1 MTIVFEPIWGPNEEE
16 AVVEVF
22 QRHNFYYPVEI
33 TVATERPLVG
43 FPWIKPSDFLRA
55 LGSNNDLGQVLG
67 GRRTIEAAGMLR
79 LFWSRY
85 EGICPKHELFGE
97 FRAGKKDPSRCI
109 PMFLHGDE
117 GTTYKKGGVLV
128 LSIQGCIGFGSTK
141 RSPEEVAT
149 NQYPSPKEEM
159 PLNFMRPGMETRL
172 LMAVCPKD
180 MGCMQNYVTFAKK
193 NIYGLHKSGKP
204 VPVHVVFID
213 SPEASEHHP
222 HRRCTPTT

>member
-1 MTIVFEPIWGPNEEE
+1 M
-16 AVVEVF
+16 
-22 QRHNFYYPVEI
+22 
-33 TVATERPLVG
+33 G

-67 GRRTIEAAGMLR
+67 GRRTIEEAAGMLR

-85 EGICPKHELFGE
+85 EGIFPKHELFGE
-97 FRAGKKDPSRCI
+97 IRAGNKDPSRCI
-109 PMFLHGDE
+109 PMFIHGDE

-128 LSIQGCIGFGSTK
+128 LSLQGCIGFGSTK

-149 NQYPSPKEEM
+149 NHYPSPKEEM

-180 MGCMQNYVTFAKK
+180 RVCMKKHVTFAKRHARGLFIF
-193 NIYGLHKSGKP
+193 IYMCIHIFFTYIYIYVYICLLCDHPGKP
-204 VPVHVVFID
+204 VPVPVVFLD
-213 SPEASEHHP
+213 PPKASEPHP
-222 HRRCTPTT
+222 QRRCMPTT